1 MGRYGRHTGRFG
13 NQSKKKALPDRV
25 DSVLGSSLASLGLA
39 AKIKEHNL
47 KKAWAGCVGDGIA
60 RRSAPERLIG
70 TVLYCTVATSAWM
83 TELLYQKT
91 SIISKLNGTLGGE
104 AVTDIV
110 FRIGSVAPYAAKTP
124 PAPVAPARELS
135 PDEKRFIETN
145 TSGITDDGLKDA
157 IKRAFSR
164 SRS

>member
-13 NQSKKKALPDRV
+13 DQSKKKNLPDRM
-25 DSVLGSSLASLGLA
+25 DSILGSSFASLGLA

-47 KKAWAGCVGDGIA
+47 KKAWAGCVGEGIA
-60 RRSAPERLIG
+60 RRSAPERLVG
-70 TVLYCTVATSAWM
+70 TVLYCTVSTSAWM

-91 SIISKLNGTLGGE
+91 PIISKLNDTLGGK

-110 FRIGSVAPYAAKTP
+110 FRIGSVAPYAAKTT
-124 PAPVAPARELS
+124 PASVAPPRELS
-135 PDEKRFIETN
+135 PDEKRFIEAN
-145 TSGITDDGLKDA
+145 TSGIKDDRLKDA